1 MGVHFYQDGVFLDGV
16 HTDVFRRIQPRRED
30 ASGKRMDGGGGSC
43 PVVHIHIV
51 GGEAEWDPEVVLVI
65 VGILVAVVGEGWSA
79 CDQQVY

>member
-65 VGILVAVVGEGWSA
+65 VGILVAVMGEGWSP